1 MATTLIESIDKLK
14 SNISEIYKTTNKKL
28 ANNIYKGHL
37 CTMSSDVEDQIA
49 IFLSKI
55 LPDGYK
61 FFIDPQISVNK
72 KNHRPDLL
80 IINRNNDVVAMIEI
94 KAQMGYCRNANWV
107 IDKIIEYDEEFKDLK
122 LNCNLKVE
130 EEPYNYQ
137 IVNYG
142 NNVKLFLIS
151 FSDWNCSAENHK
163 NNKEYAKYRNVF
175 YYTLFSGW
183 YNCLENI
190 DIEDFAKKICELNN

>member
-1 MATTLIESIDKLK
+1 MTVNCIKSIDELK
-14 SNISEIYKTTNKKL
+14 SNINEIYKTTYKKL

-37 CTMSSDVEDQIA
+37 RTMSFDVEDQIT

-55 LPDGYK
+55 LPNGYK

-72 KNHRPDLL
+72 KNHRPDML
-80 IINRNNDVVAMIEI
+80 IINKDNNVVAMLEI
-94 KAQMGYCRNANWV
+94 KAQMGYCRNASWV
-107 IDKIIEYDEEFKDLK
+107 IDKIIEYDNKFKNSQ

-137 IVNYG
+137 AVNYG
-142 NNVKLFLIS
+142 SNVKLFLIS
-151 FSDWNCSAENHK
+151 FSDWNCSAANHK
-163 NNKEYAKYRNVF
+163 NNIEYAKSKNVF

-183 YNCLENI
+183 YNSLENI
-190 DIEDFAKKICELNN
+190 DIEDFARKICELNN